1 MKHFIWRLAHNS
13 LPLRQNIKRRGV
25 KLDTICP
32 MCHRLDEDGGHLFL
46 KCKCVRQLWR
56 ALDLEEARLLLVNCT
71 SAKHLL
77 EEIWKL
83 DDEQQIEILTLLWVW
98 WSTRNKVSQ
107 GECSFILDDVI
118 FFYRN
123 HLRDFKDCMNK
134 GNKHDHSPTLS
145 LWRPPEGDFLKINV
159 DGSFCEKT
167 GSGGWGAVARDCE
180 GRPRMMAAGK
190 LQNLQDPV
198 QAELMAVTNALKIA
212 TDLGMGKIILET
224 DCQNIKTFL
233 LEEEM
238 DNGINAV
245 VVREA
250 RMLLFLN
257 FDVYHVMYCPRGCK
271 DSPNP
276 DSIMESKPS
285 IYCVLLMW

>member
-1 MKHFIWRLAHNS
+1 M
-13 LPLRQNIKRRGV
+13 
-25 KLDTICP
+25 
-32 MCHRLDEDGGHLFL
+32 
-46 KCKCVRQLWR
+46 
-56 ALDLEEARLLLVNCT
+56 
-71 SAKHLL
+71 

-123 HLRDFKDCMNK
+123 HLKNFKDCMNK
-134 GNKHDHSPTLS
+134 GNKHDQSPTLS

-167 GSGGWGAVARDCE
+167 GDGGWGAVVRDCE

-198 QAELMAVTNALKIA
+198 QVELMAVTNALKIA
-212 TDLGMGKIILET
+212 TNLGMGKIILET
-224 DCQNIKTFL
+224 DCQNMKTSL

-257 FDVYHVMYCPRGCK
+257 FDVYHVMYCPRVCNRVAHQLAQL
-271 DSPNP
+271 SA
-276 DSIMESKPS
+276 SLESS
-285 IYCVLLMW
+285 DNACVWLDDFPGLVSDIVTSDCAGLIV